1 MFANLVNM
9 LVNTRINKENCED
22 KTYRKEYHCE
32 SADVFKGREFGT
44 ELTNNTDA
52 SSDATIDEKS
62 PTLNQDVTYESN
74 IPHEFVKTKKL
85 SDHYS
90 GASISKR

>member
-1 MFANLVNM
+1 M

-22 KTYRKEYHCE
+22 ITYKKGVTCE
-32 SADVFKGREFGT
+32 SADVFRGREFGT

-52 SSDATIDEKS
+52 SSDAATDEKS
-62 PTLNQDVTYESN
+62 PTVNQDVTYESKV
-74 IPHEFVKTKKL
+74 PHEFVKTHKM

-90 GASISKR
+90 GTSISKRCVSYQL